1 MICSGCARWDSMVG
15 KREIIEQCSHVQVDN
30 FNWVMSSEKCIQFI
44 QQISQLKH
52 QLNNEIKIHLLFQL
66 F

>member
-1 MICSGCARWDSMVG
+1 MICSGCVQRGSMEAS
-15 KREIIEQCSHVQVDN
+15 EIIEQCSHVQVDN
-30 FNWVMSSEKCIQFI
+30 FNWVMSSEKFIQFI

-52 QLNNEIKIHLLFQL
+52 QLNNGIKKTPSLQL